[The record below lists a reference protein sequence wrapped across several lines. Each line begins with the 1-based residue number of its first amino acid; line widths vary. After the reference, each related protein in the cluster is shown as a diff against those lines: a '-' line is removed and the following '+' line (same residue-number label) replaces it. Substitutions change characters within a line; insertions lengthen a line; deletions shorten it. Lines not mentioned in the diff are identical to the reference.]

1 MLQETAFDNT
11 KAQVKPLTGADLLL
25 QALEKENVEFI
36 FGYPGGAVLPI
47 YDKIYDSKI
56 FHVLPR
62 HEQGGIH
69 AAEGYAR
76 ISGKP
81 GVVIATSGPGATNIV
96 TGLADAM
103 MDSLPLVVFTGQV
116 ATSVIGTDAFQEA
129 DILGITTPITKYN
142 CQVRNLEDIPR
153 LIKEAFYIATS
164 GRPGPVLIDFPKDIA
179 ATISNVPDEKEV
191 DLPGYQP
198 TTLPNYLQIRKLT
211 EAVSAA
217 KKPIILAGAGVNFA
231 KASAE
236 LLEYAEQQQ
245 IPVVH
250 TLLGLGGFPA
260 DNKLFV
266 GMGGMHGCYAANMA
280 LYESDLLI
288 NVGARFDDRLTGNL
302 AHFAP
307 NAIKAHIDIDPAEI
321 GKIIP
326 TKIPI
331 VADAK
336 EALSMLIKQRGLQSE
351 HNDWLKKI
359 ENWKNEYPYYYT
371 DSNLL
376 KPQQVMEMLY
386 EKTKGEAIVT
396 TDVGQHQ
403 MWAAQYY
410 RFKESNRWVTSGGLG
425 TMGFGLPSSIGAQL
439 ADPKATVL
447 AISGDGGFQ
456 MCSQELALIR
466 ELNLPIKI
474 IIFNNQALGM
484 VRQWQ
489 EFFYESRFS
498 HSKESFQPSFVALAE
513 AYGIKGYQISSTE
526 EAANIL
532 DEVLAVRE
540 PVLLDFRI
548 DPNENVYPM
557 IAPGKGLHE
566 MVGMKP

>member
-1 MLQETAFDNT
+1 MIQKTAFEET
-11 KAQVKPLTGADLLL
+11 KAKTKPLTGADLLL
-25 QALEKENVEFI
+25 QALERENVECI

-116 ATSVIGTDAFQEA
+116 ATGVIGTDAFQEA

-142 CQVRNLEDIPR
+142 CQIRNLEDIPR
-153 LIKEAFYIATS
+153 IVKEAFYIATS
-164 GRPGPVLIDFPKDIA
+164 GRPGPVLIDVPKDIA
-179 ATISNVPDEKEV
+179 ATVTKEPRDQEV

-198 TTLPNYLQIRKLT
+198 TTKPNYLQIRKLT
-211 EAVSAA
+211 EAVSSA
-217 KKPIILAGAGVNFA
+217 KKPVILAGAGVIFS
-231 KASAE
+231 KASQE
-236 LLEYAEQQQ
+236 LKSYAEQQQ

-250 TLLGLGGFPA
+250 TLLGLGGLPE
-260 DNKLFV
+260 DNPLFV

-280 LYESDLLI
+280 LYECDLLI

-302 AHFAP
+302 QHFAP

-336 EALSMLIKQRGLQSE
+336 EALTELISQNGKQSE
-351 HNDWLKKI
+351 HNEWLEKI
-359 ENWKNEYPYYYT
+359 ENWKKDYPYYYENS
-371 DSNLL
+371 DKL
-376 KPQQVMEMLY
+376 KPQQVLELLH
-386 EKTKGEAIVT
+386 EKTNGEAIVT

-410 RFKESNRWVTSGGLG
+410 RFKNPNKWVTSGGLG
-425 TMGFGLPSSIGAQL
+425 TMGFGLPSSIGAQI
-439 ADPKATVL
+439 ADKDATVL
-447 AISGDGGFQ
+447 SISGDGGFQ

-498 HSKESFQPSFVALAE
+498 HSKESVQPSFVKLAE
-513 AYGIKGYQISSTE
+513 AYGIKGYQI
-526 EAANIL
+526 ANVEDAEKVL
-532 DEVLAVRE
+532 DEVLHTRE
-540 PVLLDFRI
+540 PVVLDFRI

>member
-1 MLQETAFDNT
+1 MLQETAFEKT

-153 LIKEAFYIATS
+153 IIKEAFYIATS

-179 ATISNVPDEKEV
+179 ATISSVPDEKEV

-198 TTLPNYLQIRKLT
+198 TTQPNYLQIRKLT

-217 KKPIILAGAGVNFA
+217 KKPVILAGAGVNFA

-307 NAIKAHIDIDPAEI
+307 NAVKAHIDIDPAEI

-336 EALSMLIKQRGLQSE
+336 EALSMLIKQKGLQSE
-351 HNDWLKKI
+351 HRDWLEKI
-359 ENWKNEYPYYYT
+359 ENWKNEYPYYYKE
-371 DSNLL
+371 SNLL
-376 KPQQVMEMLY
+376 KPQQVLELLF

-410 RFKESNRWVTSGGLG
+410 QFKESNRWVTSGGLG

-513 AYGIKGYQISSTE
+513 AYGIKGYQISSAK
-526 EAANIL
+526 EAASIL

>member
-1 MLQETAFDNT
+1 MLQETAFENA

-47 YDKIYDSKI
+47 YDKIYDSNI

-142 CQVRNLEDIPR
+142 CQVRSLEEIPKA
-153 LIKEAFYIATS
+153 IKEAFYIATS

-179 ATISNVPDEKEV
+179 ATITEIPKDKEI

-198 TTLPNYLQIRKLT
+198 NTQPNYLQIRKLT
-211 EAVSAA
+211 EAVSAS
-217 KKPIILAGAGVNFA
+217 KKPVILAGAGVIFA
-231 KASAE
+231 KASEE
-236 LLEYAEQQQ
+236 LKEYAEQQN

-260 DNKLFV
+260 DNDLFV

-280 LYESDLLI
+280 LYEADLLI

-307 NAIKAHIDIDPAEI
+307 NATIAHIDIDPAEI

-331 VADAK
+331 VGDAK
-336 EALSMLIKQRGLQSE
+336 EALTMLIKQNGLQSE
-351 HNDWLKKI
+351 HDEWVKKI
-359 ENWKNEYPYYYT
+359 ENWKNEYPYFYKEN
-371 DSNLL
+371 DQL
-376 KPQQVMEMLY
+376 KPQQVMELLFD
-386 EKTKGEAIVT
+386 KTKGNAIVT

-410 RFKESNRWVTSGGLG
+410 RFTQANRWVTSGGLG

-513 AYGIKGYQISSTE
+513 AYGIKGYQISSVE
-526 EAANIL
+526 EADKVL
-532 DEVLAVRE
+532 DEVLNVRE
-540 PVLLDFRI
+540 PVLLDFRL
-548 DPNENVYPM
+548 DPNENVFPM

-566 MVGMKP
+566 MVGIKP

>member
-1 MLQETAFDNT
+1 MLQETAFEKT
-11 KAQVKPLTGADLLL
+11 KAEVKPLTGADLLL
-25 QALEKENVEFI
+25 QALEKEKVEFI

-153 LIKEAFYIATS
+153 IIKEAFYIATS

-179 ATISNVPDEKEV
+179 ATISIVPDEREV

-198 TTLPNYLQIRKLT
+198 TTQPNYLQIRKLT

-217 KKPIILAGAGVNFA
+217 KRPVILAGAGVNFA

-331 VADAK
+331 VGDAK
-336 EALSMLIKQRGLQSE
+336 EALSMLFKQKGLQSE
-351 HNDWLKKI
+351 HNEWLKKI

-371 DSNLL
+371 ESNLL
-376 KPQQVMEMLY
+376 KPQQVMQMLY

-403 MWAAQYY
+403 MWAAQHYP
-410 RFKESNRWVTSGGLG
+410 FKESNRWVTSGGLG

-456 MCSQELALIR
+456 MCSQELAIIR

-513 AYGIKGYQISSTE
+513 AYGIKGYQISSAE

>member
-1 MLQETAFDNT
+1 MLQETAFEKT

-153 LIKEAFYIATS
+153 IIKEAFYIATS

-179 ATISNVPDEKEV
+179 ATISSVPEEKEV

-198 TTLPNYLQIRKLT
+198 TTQPNYLQIRKLT

-217 KKPIILAGAGVNFA
+217 KRPVILAGAGVNFA

-331 VADAK
+331 VGDAK
-336 EALSMLIKQRGLQSE
+336 EALSMLCKQKGLQSE
-351 HNDWLKKI
+351 HSDWLEKI
-359 ENWKNEYPYYYT
+359 ENWKKEYPYYYKE
-371 DSNLL
+371 SNLL
-376 KPQQVMEMLY
+376 KPQQVMQMLY

-403 MWAAQYY
+403 MWAAQHYQ
-410 RFKESNRWVTSGGLG
+410 FKESNRWVTSGGLG

-489 EFFYESRFS
+489 EFFYKSRFS

-513 AYGIKGYQISSTE
+513 AYGIKGYQITSAE

>member
-1 MLQETAFDNT
+1 MIQKTAFEET
-11 KAQVKPLTGADLLL
+11 KAKTKPLTGADLLL
-25 QALEKENVEFI
+25 QALEKENVECI

-116 ATSVIGTDAFQEA
+116 ATGVIGTDAFQEA

-142 CQVRNLEDIPR
+142 CQIRNLEDIPK
-153 LIKEAFYIATS
+153 IVKEAFYIATS
-164 GRPGPVLIDFPKDIA
+164 GRPGPVLIDVPKDIA
-179 ATISNVPDEKEV
+179 ATVAEEPREQEV

-198 TTLPNYLQIRKLT
+198 TTKPNYLQIRKLT
-211 EAVSAA
+211 EAVSSA
-217 KKPIILAGAGVNFA
+217 KKPVILAGAGVIFS
-231 KASAE
+231 KASEE
-236 LLEYAEQQQ
+236 LKSYAEQQQ

-250 TLLGLGGFPA
+250 TLLGLGGLPA
-260 DNKLFV
+260 DNSLFV

-280 LYESDLLI
+280 LYECDLLI

-302 AHFAP
+302 QHFAP

-326 TKIPI
+326 TKIPV

-336 EALSMLIKQRGLQSE
+336 EALTELISQNGKQSE
-351 HNDWLKKI
+351 HKDWLEKI
-359 ENWKNEYPYYYT
+359 ENWKKDYPYYYENS
-371 DSNLL
+371 DKL
-376 KPQQVMEMLY
+376 KPQQVLELLH
-386 EKTKGEAIVT
+386 EKTNGEAIVT

-410 RFKESNRWVTSGGLG
+410 RFKDPNKWVTSGGLG
-425 TMGFGLPSSIGAQL
+425 TMGFGLPSSIGAQI
-439 ADPKATVL
+439 ADKDATVL
-447 AISGDGGFQ
+447 SISGDGGFQ

-498 HSKESFQPSFVALAE
+498 HSKESVQPSFVKLAE
-513 AYGIKGYQISSTE
+513 AYGIKGYQISNVE
-526 EAANIL
+526 DADKIL
-532 DEVLAVRE
+532 DEVLHDRE
-540 PVLLDFRI
+540 PVVLDFRI

>member
-1 MLQETAFDNT
+1 
-11 KAQVKPLTGADLLL
+11 
-25 QALEKENVEFI
+25 
-36 FGYPGGAVLPI
+36 
-47 YDKIYDSKI
+47 
-56 FHVLPR
+56 
-62 HEQGGIH
+62 GIH

-103 MDSLPLVVFTGQV
+103 MDSIPLVVFTGQV
-116 ATSVIGTDAFQEA
+116 NTSVIGTDAFQEA

-142 CQVRNLEDIPR
+142 CQVRSLEEIPKI
-153 LIKEAFYIATS
+153 IKEAFYIATS

-179 ATISNVPDEKEV
+179 STVTEVPEECEV

-198 TTLPNYLQIRKLT
+198 TTQPNYLQIRKLT
-211 EAVSAA
+211 EAVSGA
-217 KKPIILAGAGVNFA
+217 KKPVILAGAGVIFS
-231 KASAE
+231 KASKE
-236 LLEYAEQQQ
+236 LKEYAEQQQ
-245 IPVVH
+245 IPVIH
-250 TLLGLGGFPA
+250 TLLGLGGIPA
-260 DNKLFV
+260 DNPLFV

-307 NAIKAHIDIDPAEI
+307 NAVKAHIDIDPAEI

-336 EALSMLIKQRGLQSE
+336 EALTMLIKQNGLKSE
-351 HNDWLKKI
+351 HDEWLKKI
-359 ENWKNEYPYYYT
+359 ENWKNEYPYHYQE
-371 DSNLL
+371 NGLL
-376 KPQQVMEMLY
+376 KPQKVMELLF

-410 RFKESNRWVTSGGLG
+410 QFKQANRWVTSGGLG
-425 TMGFGLPSSIGAQL
+425 TMGFGLPSSIGAQI
-439 ADPKATVL
+439 ADPNATVL

-498 HSKESFQPSFVALAE
+498 HSKESFQPSFVSLAE
-513 AYGIKGYQISSTE
+513 AYGIKGYQISSVE
-526 EAANIL
+526 EADRVL
-532 DEVLAVRE
+532 DEVLNVKE
-540 PVLLDFRI
+540 PVLLDFRL

-566 MVGMKP
+566 MVGVKP